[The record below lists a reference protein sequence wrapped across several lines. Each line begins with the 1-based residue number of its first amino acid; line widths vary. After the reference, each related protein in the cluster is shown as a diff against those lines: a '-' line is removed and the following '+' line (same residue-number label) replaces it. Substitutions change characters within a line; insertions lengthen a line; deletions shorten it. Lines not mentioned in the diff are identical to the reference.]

1 MLSINSSWKLVRRGS
16 IMRTIY
22 QDAFIQVEDG
32 GNFPVDSAL
41 RFARRRHP
49 DALDVGDA
57 APVPELFQ

>member
-1 MLSINSSWKLVRRGS
+1 
-16 IMRTIY
+16 MRTIY